1 MFLIL
6 CRYVIYKRKKYY
18 KMGLEIVMS
27 MVSFSIVQ
35 SVYDFY
41 KYVIYYNGVVI
52 VLYFYLVVS
61 INLEIGEV
69 FN

>member
-1 MFLIL
+1 
-6 CRYVIYKRKKYY
+6 
-18 KMGLEIVMS
+18 MS

-61 INLEIGEV
+61 INLEIGVV
-69 FN
+69 FI